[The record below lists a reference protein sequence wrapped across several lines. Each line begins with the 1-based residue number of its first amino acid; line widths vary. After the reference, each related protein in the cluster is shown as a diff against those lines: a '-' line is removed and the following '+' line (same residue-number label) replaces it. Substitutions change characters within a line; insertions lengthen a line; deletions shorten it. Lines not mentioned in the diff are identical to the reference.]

1 MLTQPLSE
9 SSNRVPDFYLIRKM
23 STPTKSRLLSNVG
36 LAMVIP
42 YILFTIIFWV
52 YPLIWGI
59 LIAFKKW
66 NIISP
71 VTEFVGL
78 DNFIKI
84 LHDPLFWISFKNTLI
99 FMVVFV
105 PLSIIC
111 SLMVALLLNRIKLLR
126 SFFSLGYLMSYV
138 SAGVAYSIVFRLL
151 FSGDGLINSWLGK
164 VGITIPWFS
173 SPKLAMV
180 SIAFIVVW
188 KFLGYYSLIFL
199 AGLQSIP
206 STIYE
211 SAEIAGSSKW
221 MIFRRITV
229 PLLNPSFTIILIFA
243 VILSFN
249 IFTEPYMITGG
260 GPLDSTQTFMMQ
272 IYYQTFTALHAGY
285 GSSFAITVAII
296 SFTFVFIVKKTI
308 EKDMIYS

>member
-1 MLTQPLSE
+1 MYTSLKNKLSLN
-9 SSNRVPDFYLIRKM
+9 SGYVL
-23 STPTKSRLLSNVG
+23 
-36 LAMVIP
+36 VIP
-42 YILFTIIFWV
+42 YIVFTIIFWV

-78 DNFIKI
+78 GNFFKV
-84 LHDPLFWISFKNTLI
+84 LHDPLFWISFKNTLF

-105 PLSIIC
+105 PLSIVC
-111 SLMVALLLNRIKLLR
+111 SLAVALMLNRIKLLR
-126 SFFSLGYLMSYV
+126 SFFTFGYLMSYV

-151 FSGDGLINSWLGK
+151 FSGDGLINTWLGN
-164 VGITIPWFS
+164 VGITVPWFS
-173 SPKLAMV
+173 SPKLAMA
-180 SIAFIVVW
+180 SIAIIVVW
-188 KFLGYYSLIFL
+188 KFLGYYTLIIL
-199 AGLQSIP
+199 AGLRSIP
-206 STIYE
+206 ETLYE
-211 SAEIAGSSKW
+211 AAEIEGASKW
-221 MIFRRITV
+221 MILRQIIL
-229 PLLNPSFTIILIFA
+229 PLLNPAFTIILVFA

-285 GSSFAITVAII
+285 GSSFAILVAII
-296 SFTFVFIVKKTI
+296 SFTFVFVVRKTV
-308 EKDMIYS
+308 EKDIVYS

>member
-1 MLTQPLSE
+1 
-9 SSNRVPDFYLIRKM
+9 
-23 STPTKSRLLSNVG
+23 
-36 LAMVIP
+36 MVIP
-42 YILFTIIFWV
+42 YILFTVVFWV
-52 YPLIWGI
+52 YPLIWGF

-71 VTEFVGL
+71 ETEFIGL
-78 DNFIKI
+78 GNFIKI
-84 LHDPLFWISFKNTLI
+84 FHDPLFWISFKNTLI

-111 SLMVALLLNRIKLLR
+111 SLTVALLLNRIKLLK

-151 FSGDGLINSWLGK
+151 FSGDGLINTWLGK

-206 STIYE
+206 NTIYE
-211 SAEIAGSSKW
+211 AAEIEGASKW
-221 MIFRRITV
+221 MIFQRITL

-243 VILSFN
+243 LILSFN
-249 IFTEPYMITGG
+249 VFTEPYMITGG

-285 GSSFAITVAII
+285 GSSFAIVVSII
-296 SFTFVFIVKKTI
+296 SFAFVFVVKKTI
-308 EKDMIYS
+308 EKDVVYS